1 MAATPLNA
9 AATFKLESDAVITLI
24 GTVVNA
30 AGLVH
35 AKTVPLNRV
44 SAFADP
50 GLGAS
55 PVWHVFTID
64 QVGIAVG
71 GAIGV
76 VGDQRIRI
84 DVDALRTL
92 GDGLAWAPGSFYDQ
106 SGVPDPFCS
115 RGTLARVTDRLA
127 AAGLSALVGH
137 ELEFVVV
144 GADGSRL
151 PSDLWAQYGLA
162 GTLEF
167 EGFVRD
173 VTEAAASAG
182 VVIEQF
188 HPEYGANQFEISLA
202 PDTPVAAADQLMLT
216 KIVVGRVARK
226 HGVRVSL
233 SPVPFAGSV
242 GSGAHQHFSLQHG
255 GVPLFSG
262 GQGAQGMRPAGEA
275 AIAGV
280 LAGLPEAQGA
290 LCGSILSGL
299 RMQPGSW
306 SGARVC
312 WGTEN
317 REAAVRFLRGGP
329 GNPHGANVEV
339 KVVDPSANP
348 YFATAAIL
356 GLALD
361 GIERELPLPA
371 ETTVDPSTLTHDE
384 RAVAGIGL
392 LSDDHAATIDALAES
407 SLLRCILGDAAV
419 DSIVA
424 VRRYEQAN
432 FADLTP
438 EELARRFR
446 LAWSV

>member
-1 MAATPLNA
+1 MAATPLTS
-9 AATFKLESDAVITLI
+9 AATTLESGGVITLI
-24 GTVVNA
+24 GSVVNS

-64 QVGIAVG
+64 QAGIAVG

-84 DVDALRTL
+84 DTDALRVL

-106 SGVPDPFCS
+106 DGAPDPFCS
-115 RGTLARVTDRLA
+115 RGTLARIEERLG
-127 AAGLSALVGH
+127 AAGLDALVGH
-137 ELEFVVV
+137 EMEFVLV
-144 GADGSRL
+144 GPDGSRL

-162 GTLEF
+162 GILEF

-173 VTEAAASAG
+173 VTEAAATSG
-182 VVIEQF
+182 VAIEQF

-202 PDTPVAAADQLMLT
+202 PDSPVSAADQLILMR
-216 KIVVGRVARK
+216 IIVGRTARK

-242 GSGAHQHFSLQHG
+242 GSGAHQHFSLQHD

-262 GQGAQGMRPAGEA
+262 GHGAQGMRPAGEA
-275 AIAGV
+275 AVAGV
-280 LAGLPEAQGA
+280 LAGLLEAQGA

-329 GNPHGANVEV
+329 GSPHGANVEV

-361 GIERELPLPA
+361 GIERELPLAP
-371 ETTVDPSTLTHDE
+371 EVTVDPSTLTDAE
-384 RAVAGIGL
+384 RAEAGVGL
-392 LSDDHAATIDALAES
+392 LSDDQAATIDALAES
-407 SLLRCILGDAAV
+407 SLLRGILGDAAV

-424 VRRYEQAN
+424 VRRYEHAN

-438 EELARRFR
+438 DELADKFR